1 MYFKKRGQAAIEFL
15 MTYGWAI
22 FIVLLSL
29 GAITYFGY
37 NNPQKLLPE
46 KCIFTNGIICQ
57 DALITAN
64 SINVSLVNGLGRTI
78 YNISASSVD
87 FNGKCTP
94 SISTAGPDD
103 KIRID
108 CELTQLLVKGE
119 RKRFKIYLNYTIVI
133 GGYQKTSIGEI
144 YSTVI

>member
-29 GAITYFGY
+29 GAIAYFGY

-46 KCIFTNGIICQ
+46 KCIFTNGIICK
-57 DALITAN
+57 DTLITTN
-64 SINVSLVNGLGRTI
+64 SINISLVNGLGRTI
-78 YNISASSVD
+78 YDISATPID
-87 FNGKCTP
+87 FNARCVT
-94 SISTAGPDD
+94 SVNTASSDD
-103 KIRID
+103 NIRID
-108 CELTQLLVKGE
+108 CELTQQLIKGE
-119 RKRFKIYLNYTIVI
+119 RKRFKIYLNYTLIV

-144 YSTVI
+144 YSTVV

>member
-1 MYFKKRGQAAIEFL
+1 MYFKKKGQAAIEFL

-29 GAITYFGY
+29 GAIAYFGY
-37 NNPQKLLPE
+37 TNPQRLLPE

-57 DALITAN
+57 DALITTN

-78 YNISASSVD
+78 YNISASPVD
-87 FNGKCTP
+87 FNGNCIS
-94 SISTAGPDD
+94 SINTASPDD
-103 KIRID
+103 QIRID
-108 CELTQLLVKGE
+108 CGLTTNLIKGE